1 MDNKSDI
8 LIVGAGPAG
17 MVCAATAAKY
27 YPDKSILVMRD
38 IADGVIPCGIPYMF
52 ASLNNPEENKLG
64 MGFLVTSASTMCP
77 IVLAAQDVYG
87 KI

>member
-52 ASLNNPEENKLG
+52 ASRNDPEENKVG
-64 MGFLVTSASTMCP
+64 MAS
-77 IVLAAQDVYG
+77 LE
-87 KI
+87 

>member
-1 MDNKSDI
+1 
-8 LIVGAGPAG
+8 V
-17 MVCAATAAKY
+17 VCAVTARKY
-27 YPDKSILVMRD
+27 YPDKSITVIKD
-38 IADGVIPCGIPYMF
+38 IANGVIPCGIPYMF
-52 ASLNNPEENKLG
+52 VSLSNPEENKLG